1 MLEYNP
7 LVDLDVQRW
16 LALSEDERIIA
27 VLEYH
32 ENAGIELPD
41 ENMNALLHV
50 IVENQVALGNTSPTE
65 AVLHRLIGERLDRH
79 DAVHAIASVLVN
91 HIHEALHSNDS
102 AVSNDDYYAA
112 LEDLTAEKWL
122 RGEYGDG

>member
-1 MLEYNP
+1 LLEYNP

-16 LALSEDERIIA
+16 LALSEDERIVA

-32 ENAGIELPD
+32 ETAGIELPD
-41 ENMNALLHV
+41 ENMHALLHV
-50 IVENQVALGNTSPTE
+50 IVENQVALGDTSPTE
-65 AVLHRLIGERLDRH
+65 AVLHRLIGKRLDRH
-79 DAVHAIASVLVN
+79 DAIHAIASVLVN
-91 HIHEALHSNDS
+91 HIHEALQSNDS
-102 AVSNDDYYAA
+102 AVSNDNYYAA